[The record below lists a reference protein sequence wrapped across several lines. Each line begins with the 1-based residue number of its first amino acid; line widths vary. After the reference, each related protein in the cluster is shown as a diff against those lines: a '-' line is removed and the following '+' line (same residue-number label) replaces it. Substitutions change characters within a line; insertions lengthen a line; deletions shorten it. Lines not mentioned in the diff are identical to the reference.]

1 MEPINY
7 EKILLIFISIFSF
20 NLYSQNIDDK
30 PIKINKNY
38 FTDDGNLKEKA
49 DLKINIIRKMRF
61 KDNSAYEMIILKNK
75 YWYYYSLFQIEK
87 NNQYKYI
94 GNISLNTAIFNI
106 DGLTANV
113 VYKDDYFTLEHHIRN
128 NRKLYIT
135 FKYNDDKKIY
145 LYKISMLEISN
156 IENETYT
163 NQYNGNVIQNK
174 ILYKDVTMDTIY
186 KSLNIEL

>member
-1 MEPINY
+1 MSKSRFM
-7 EKILLIFISIFSF
+7 KILQSF
-20 NLYSQNIDDK
+20 HKL
-30 PIKINKNY
+30 
-38 FTDDGNLKEKA
+38 L
-49 DLKINIIRKMRF
+49 
-61 KDNSAYEMIILKNK
+61 
-75 YWYYYSLFQIEK
+75 
-87 NNQYKYI
+87 KYI

-113 VYKDDYFTLEHHIRN
+113 VYKDNYFTLEHHIRN

-145 LYKISMLEISN
+145 LMLEISN

>member
-1 MEPINY
+1 M
-7 EKILLIFISIFSF
+7 KKFVLIFIIIFSF

-49 DLKINIIRKMRF
+49 YLKINIIRKMRF